1 MVQQYSKANA
11 KRLEVPSDEESVG
24 AYFKRF
30 EVPDEESVGEN
41 VEKFLGESFGCD
53 ATAAMKATDMWYKVL
68 SMRVL
73 NSKPCSLNHI
83 YPGKILQHLK
93 TNSICP
99 KPQKAVKISKKRV

>member
-11 KRLEVPSDEESVG
+11 KRFEVPSDEESVG

-83 YPGKILQHLK
+83 
-93 TNSICP
+93 
-99 KPQKAVKISKKRV
+99 